1 MKNEK
6 LILLMVVFLSV
17 AACGRHQTKSDD
29 SQGDTI
35 PLRYAHNLTIVE
47 FDDRTEVTIRN
58 PWDTTTVLHRYILV
72 PSNSPTKGSESPEGN
87 SPLMGGL
94 RGASVVRVPLRRAG
108 VFTSVHCGLIQE
120 LGQQDA
126 IRGICE
132 LEYIN
137 IPFVRQGVAEGR
149 IANFGNAMEPT
160 IEVIMDAEPDAL
172 MISPFENSGGYGR
185 VERLGIPIIEC
196 ADYMEYSP
204 LARAEWMKFYGRLFG
219 CPERADSLF
228 REVESRYLALCEL
241 VKAPSDSLMRGSE
254 SEATQESPLMGGLR
268 GATMGGLKGAPTLI
282 AEKPYSGVWYV
293 PGGGSV
299 MGILYR
305 DAGADYLYADR
316 PETGSLPLSVETVF
330 ERGQRADIW
339 IIKYNQSAPL
349 TLAQLKSDY
358 PPFAHFR
365 AFQTGRVDGCN
376 QSTSRFYEETPYHP
390 DRLLADLIR
399 IFHPELAPRLPDLM
413 EQSPSAASPKTYF
426 EQLPSK

>member
-1 MKNEK
+1 MEREKNEKGKMKREK
-6 LILLMVVFLSV
+6 LILLIAVFLSV
-17 AACGRHQTKSDD
+17 AACGRHQSQSDD

-58 PWDTTTVLHRYILV
+58 PWDTTAVLHRYVLV
-72 PSNSPTKGSESPEGN
+72 PSGSPSAAGPKLHTERLGEST
-87 SPLMGGL
+87 L
-94 RGASVVRVPLRRAG
+94 VRVPLRRAG

-172 MISPFENSGGYGR
+172 LISPFENSGGYGR

-228 REVESRYLALCEL
+228 REVESRYLALCNL
-241 VKAPSDSLMRGSE
+241 VKAPTGE
-254 SEATQESPLMGGLR
+254 SRKT
-268 GATMGGLKGAPTLI
+268 PTLI

-339 IIKYNQSAPL
+339 LIKYNQSTSL

-365 AFQTGRVDGCN
+365 AFQTGRIYGCN

-399 IFHPELAPRLPDLM
+399 IFHPELAPRLPDLV
-413 EQSPSAASPKTYF
+413 EKDSSASSPKTYF
-426 EQLPSK
+426 EQIAPK